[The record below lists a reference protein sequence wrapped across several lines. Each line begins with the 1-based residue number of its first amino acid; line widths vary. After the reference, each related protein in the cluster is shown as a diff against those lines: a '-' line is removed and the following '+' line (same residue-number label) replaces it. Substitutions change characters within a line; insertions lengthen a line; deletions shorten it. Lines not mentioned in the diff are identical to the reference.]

1 MQQDASLRAVISG
14 WFESLVA
21 ADNTWRDRHVS
32 RDPNLR
38 IIGTDPQEWLRG
50 EAAYAF
56 LKTEAENVGGM
67 LKIEVGDVEAFS
79 HGDIGWGV
87 ARPTI
92 TLPDGG
98 VVNPRWSGVFRKE
111 DGVWKLVQLHASIAI
126 GNAEAFGD
134 SVSFSAGA

>member
-21 ADNTWRDRHVS
+21 ADNSWRDRHVS

-38 IIGTDPQEWLRG
+38 IIGTDPQEWLQG
-50 EAAYAF
+50 EPAYAF
-56 LKTEAENVGGM
+56 LKTEADNVGGM

-79 HGDIGWGV
+79 QGDIGWGV
-87 ARPTI
+87 ARPAI
-92 TLPDGG
+92 GLPDGSA
-98 VVNPRWSGVFRKE
+98 VNPRWSGVFRKE
-111 DGVWKLVQLHASIAI
+111 EGAWRLVQLHASIAM

-134 SVSFSAGA
+134 SVNFSAST

>member
-1 MQQDASLRAVISG
+1 MLQDASLRAVISG
-14 WFESLVA
+14 WFESLAA

-38 IIGTDPQEWLRG
+38 IIGTDPVEFLRG

-56 LKTEAENVGGM
+56 LKTEADNVGGM
-67 LKIEVGDVEAFS
+67 LKIAVGDVEAFS

-92 TLPDGG
+92 ALPDGRT
-98 VVNPRWSGVFRKE
+98 VNLRWSGVFRKE
-111 DGVWKLVQLHASIAI
+111 DGVWKLVQLHASIAMA
-126 GNAEAFGD
+126 NAEAFGD
-134 SVSFSAGA
+134 SVTFSASA